1 MSHSLPPVPGLEPQP
16 LKSWGNDDLLLRPA
30 GREAFEREDG
40 LSFRVLDW
48 PELRERFQ
56 VHDRRANAA
65 KKRSRRLGLTSVIL
79 AGFGSAALALAP
91 LLPKLALTPLL
102 PKGIETIGISIGLA
116 ATVAGIGAGLWH
128 LFQRNGK
135 AHWLY
140 DRTWTE
146 RLRQFYF
153 QDVLMHFDDAL
164 LAMRGDVALAA
175 YRQRRTAALEAVVR
189 RLTRDL
195 SNSDGIDNDHTLEHA
210 WLDRD
215 AALPAVPGDSG
226 DRAEDADRLLK
237 RLRQQRLEIQGYY
250 VNVNQV
256 SHPFAAHVRKG
267 WLAATGDIATAL
279 VALLAVAG
287 GVALLA
293 GQTDLSGI
301 MLALMGAA
309 GAGGLMTRLLD
320 SGLRDRVEAERYDWY
335 RAAIERAMMRFD
347 AGDRAAKIAVL
358 REFEETSYQE
368 LRQFLRSHRND
379 RFFG

>member
-1 MSHSLPPVPGLEPQP
+1 MSQTLPPVPGLEPQP
-16 LKSWGNDDLLLRPA
+16 LKSWSNDDLLLRSA
-30 GREAFEREDG
+30 GREAFAREDA

-79 AGFGSAALALAP
+79 AGFGSAALAL
-91 LLPKLALTPLL
+91 TPLL
-102 PKGIETIGISIGLA
+102 PQSIETIGISIGLA

-195 SNSDGIDNDHTLEHA
+195 SNSDGIDNDHTLELT

-215 AALPAVPGDSG
+215 AALPAVPADGG
-226 DRAEDADRLLK
+226 GRAEDADRLLK
-237 RLRQQRLEIQGYY
+237 RLRQQRLEIQGHY

-267 WLAATGDIATAL
+267 WLAVTGDITTAL
-279 VALLAVAG
+279 VVVLAVVG

-293 GQTDLSGI
+293 GQTGLSGI
-301 MLALMGAA
+301 LLALMGAA

-347 AGDRAAKIAVL
+347 AGDRAGKIAVL

>member
-1 MSHSLPPVPGLEPQP
+1 MSRTLPPMPVLEPQP
-16 LKSWGNDDLLLRPA
+16 LKSWGNDDLLLQPA
-30 GREAFEREDG
+30 AREAFAREDG

-48 PELRERFQ
+48 PELRDRFQ

-65 KKRSRRLGLTSVIL
+65 KKRSRRVGIIAATMAGL
-79 AGFGSAALALAP
+79 GSAV
-91 LLPKLALTPLL
+91 LALTPLL
-102 PKGIETIGISIGLA
+102 PPGIDATIGTALGLA

-153 QDVLMHFDDAL
+153 QDVLMHFDAAL
-164 LAMRGDVALAA
+164 LAMRGDAALTA
-175 YRQRRTAALEAVVR
+175 YRQRRNAAMDAVVR

-195 SNSDGIDNDHTLEHA
+195 SNSGGIDNDHTLEHA

-215 AALPAVPGDSG
+215 AVLPAVPGDG
-226 DRAEDADRLLK
+226 EARADDADRLLK

-267 WLAATGDIATAL
+267 WLAAAGDITTAL

-293 GQTDLSGI
+293 RQDAVSGI
-301 MLALMGAA
+301 FLALMGAA

-347 AGDRAAKIAVL
+347 AGGRAEKFAALID
-358 REFEETSYQE
+358 FEETAYQE
-368 LRQFLRSHRND
+368 LRQFLRSHRSD
-379 RFFG
+379 RFLG